1 MLEEEEYFMRKREC
15 RKNEEMYEESGNQ
28 SADVNTSH
36 RIQLNNSII

>member
-28 SADVNTSH
+28 SADVNVHHTEF
-36 RIQLNNSII
+36 NSIIP